1 MPQSPQQDDYL
12 KKTLQESSTLTDAQR
27 QAMWDVFHQAKDPSD
42 FVSRINST
50 LPDMDDDAKQTL
62 YDLRYNPSKYMDA
75 NGNPIPPGGKAAST
89 QPAAPS
95 QPPSMGPRPLP
106 KLSLMQRGE
115 AAITPNAALPALSW
129 IQKHI
134 NAPLD
139 NMGQAGSQMGGE
151 AAKALIAAPISTI
164 AAGARQQLGL
174 PPTIEEGNDIATS
187 MQQLEKQH
195 PIVAGVTQGL
205 GGIVGGTLA
214 DPRNWPFLLEGGAG
228 GIKKGMST
236 INRLVSGGFSVQ
248 QIKGAI
254 DTIPKIK
261 DAIKNGQD
269 EEAASLITQAVGGA
283 TMGSLAGAA
292 AVSKAPPVGTK
303 PSVDMAKTDTPTTA
317 PHVPTEPVPIEV
329 APMPEAQ
336 SLAKS
341 QSMSVSETAIPEM
354 HPAEKAE
361 LEEQAGRSLST
372 ADAQKLRVRN
382 VQNEAVSQMLSGAK
396 PTDIVEQIRNRNEST
411 AEYQTR
417 KAAEETAI
425 RTQKSVEAVKPPLEA
440 AAAEPIPAKLDV
452 ADDAIT
458 KQINATEKEKLPLLQ
473 QAFLERAQDHLLQAK
488 IIRNLVELHT
498 KNEATAKKLI
508 EIKATGRPAYPVT
521 TVGPSGEK
529 VYVTD
534 ENGKTVFTKE
544 EGEAGIHSR
553 HFLAEMA
560 GLKPRF
566 NLDDM
571 PIRPSPAKI
580 PQEAWNKAI
589 DITKNQ
595 YFELRNTIKTNMD
608 IANSTGQDLD
618 DTEIPSQ
625 LKELDRLGS
634 KIWQIPKDI
643 SPAGRREQL
652 PPPIDKNGNIVG
664 EHPAWTMD
672 LKTAQRLMGS
682 KVKQMPSMDELLSK
696 ATERENL
703 ADFNVEAAKRVSDK
717 LNGQRGAVGSS
728 SLKRAVQPVL
738 TDDVSTARGLA
749 KLVKESG
756 LTPIADTAIKR
767 PHAAWMSEDGK
778 VAVDADESLH
788 ITHSELAAELL
799 KKFGHGDSP
808 VSAYRI
814 LLDKG
819 LIRKVNPFTFQV
831 KRLTPTNLAAID
843 TELFRDGEWGKE
855 TNIEIGDFYSGD
867 KIQYVHLDAGW
878 DNEHGNVGEAIR
890 AEIFRQ
896 SRLRGEKGF
905 IGTGNLASASLGAAI
920 GLHFGGLPGAAGGWG
935 IGFITPELLRSPLM
949 KSSIA
954 NMRSMLDAVKVP
966 LSDWLRGTPQPDP
979 ILPRMRGII
988 DEQHKD
994 IQGSHL
1000 GLIQRMAMLPNNIRR
1015 AFTDRLVILN
1025 DQQSHLTNFLL
1036 RIDPRGRMIRAG
1048 ERPSLDDSPFITLY
1062 NLATDIRGAQAF
1074 NSIQYAKV
1082 LAEAKKA
1089 GLSTHLDEY
1098 LNLNAY
1104 NRVYQT
1110 LTEHAQSQADIITHS
1125 NNELKNPQLQPRDRI
1140 QLEDNIVEAR
1150 KNLTDTLERMQS
1162 GKVVPGNYTLT
1173 KIHADLDTLQ
1183 QTLGP
1188 IKFQMVQDFA
1198 RRVYSRNRAALDLL
1212 HDHGVVS
1219 DANYKLF
1226 TSRGDEY
1233 IPMTRIMNDLA
1244 GNEGRWSGA
1253 ASPAFL
1259 RKQNVIHSLEGSER
1273 TNRSPMVA
1281 SMSFNDEA
1289 ISEALRNRA
1298 IGEYIQAAIDHPDV
1312 HGTNFTRVGPDYKA
1326 KEGEM
1331 LVGHYVDG
1339 KPTTY
1344 AVPKEI
1350 GTTLQGASPLVNDIV
1365 GGAMART
1372 VLNMAK
1378 AGATTLNLGFS
1389 TMRVATDL
1397 SRLAVL
1403 SEAGVKLSTFP
1414 KDLAS
1419 IGKLW
1424 MQSLHETITRSSAW
1438 EEAIRQG
1445 YTFSGAQRNITPEA
1459 FLPAQKLG
1467 YTGRINPVRILNG
1480 IADINAAIEDSI
1492 KMTAYKRL
1500 KLQGY
1505 SDKAAIYET
1514 KRFGGAPDYSRK
1526 GDLSPVANLALMFF
1540 NADIQHITQAF
1551 SRVAENP
1558 KRMIPILAA
1567 STAAVMML
1575 AQHNWSQKDE
1585 NGQPLMRRVP
1595 YEIRDRDFVFLTGE
1609 TKQTNTGATVPVMW
1623 RMRKPDFA
1631 SLFINPVEN
1640 LMNKIMGRED
1650 RTGTQLAIDALQ
1662 HATPFTGAPIQ
1673 PNAPISSGAKAV
1685 IASAN
1690 PLIRTPIEEL
1700 LNQRMY
1706 GSGGPIVTKPNVEPQ
1721 YQFGPSTSP
1730 VAIAAGRA
1738 TGISPQR
1745 IEHIAQSLTGGASN
1759 VAFSALSPLFPK
1771 PGTTNMIPGSPEAR
1785 RQTPGVGPIEG
1796 RFRETAVDQ
1805 QEQNLTT
1812 KFYNNINAATVH
1824 YNTFESLLKSDPTSA
1839 FAYQKQNP
1847 DAVWK
1852 GRMASLMAKRIAEID
1867 QIQRMTES
1875 NKSIDEKTREQTLK
1889 NIHDTK
1895 MRILD
1900 SFNGIFDRTVAN
1912 RTGVSTMGTTAK

>member
-27 QAMWDVFHQAKDPSD
+27 QAMWDVFHQAKNPSD

-50 LPDMDDDAKQTL
+50 LPDMDDNAKQTL

-95 QPPSMGPRPLP
+95 QPPSMGPRPPLQSITPTGGFKGASEEFAAAIGVPLGTTFSDIGQGFKDIALHPIESTKALYGAMSQSEQDLINEAYVHQHSPGITNKVRGFVEGIESAIPLVGPSLAHAGDLAANRQYARSVGATLGTVLPFVLPHPEAPELAPGVRSTPDFVPATLP
-106 KLSLMQRGE
+106 KKPV
-115 AAITPNAALPALSW
+115 A
-129 IQKHI
+129 
-134 NAPLD
+134 
-139 NMGQAGSQMGGE
+139 
-151 AAKALIAAPISTI
+151 
-164 AAGARQQLGL
+164 
-174 PPTIEEGNDIATS
+174 DIPQS
-187 MQQLEKQH
+187 
-195 PIVAGVTQGL
+195 
-205 GGIVGGTLA
+205 
-214 DPRNWPFLLEGGAG
+214 
-228 GIKKGMST
+228 S
-236 INRLVSGGFSVQ
+236 
-248 QIKGAI
+248 
-254 DTIPKIK
+254 
-261 DAIKNGQD
+261 
-269 EEAASLITQAVGGA
+269 
-283 TMGSLAGAA
+283 
-292 AVSKAPPVGTK
+292 
-303 PSVDMAKTDTPTTA
+303 TPTTA

-336 SLAKS
+336 PLAKS
-341 QSMSVSETAIPEM
+341 QSMSVSETVIPEM

-361 LEEQAGRSLST
+361 LEVQAGRSLST
-372 ADAQKLRVRN
+372 ADAQKLRVKN
-382 VQNEAVSQMLSGAK
+382 VQNEAVGKMLSGDK
-396 PTDIVEQIRNRNEST
+396 PVDIVEQIR
-411 AEYQTR
+411 AQ
-417 KAAEETAI
+417 APAVP
-425 RTQKSVEAVKPPLEA
+425 KSVEAVKPPLEA

-473 QAFLERAQDHLLQAK
+473 QAFLERAQSHLAQATA
-488 IIRNLVELHT
+488 IRNLVELHT
-498 KNEATAKKLI
+498 KNAANARSAIDL
-508 EIKATGRPAYPVT
+508 KASGGPVRSMVIDKAGNRAVVKPDAE
-521 TVGPSGEK
+521 VGPFARD
-529 VYVTD
+529 V
-534 ENGKTVFTKE
+534 
-544 EGEAGIHSR
+544 
-553 HFLAEMA
+553 LAEAA
-560 GLKPRF
+560 GQKARF
-566 NLDDM
+566 NLTDDFLKQK
-571 PIRPSPAKI
+571 PAKI
-580 PQEAWNKAI
+580 PQEAWDKVVGKVKTDFATKRAGI
-589 DITKNQ
+589 LKDIELATDTKQ
-595 YFELRNTIKTNMD
+595 PLEETD
-608 IANSTGQDLD
+608 IPSRLKDLD
-618 DTEIPSQ
+618 QTASLIYKIP
-625 LKELDRLGS
+625 EAG
-634 KIWQIPKDI
+634 PN
-643 SPAGRREQL
+643 PGRRAQL
-652 PPPIDKNGNIVG
+652 PPPIDEHGNLTSAS
-664 EHPAWTMD
+664 PLWTMD

-696 ATERENL
+696 ATELENL
-703 ADFNVEAAKRVSDK
+703 ANFNVEAAKRVSDK

-756 LTPIADTAIKR
+756 LTPIADTSVTR
-767 PHAAWMSEDGK
+767 PHTAWMSEDGK
-778 VAVDADESLH
+778 VAVDADEGLH

-843 TELFRDGEWGKE
+843 TELIRDGEWGKE
-855 TNIEIGDFYSGD
+855 TNIGIGDFYSGD

-890 AEIFRQ
+890 AEILRQ

-920 GLHFGGLPGAAGGWG
+920 GLHFGGLPGAVGGWG

-1000 GLIQRMAMLPNNIRR
+1000 GLMQRMAELPNDVRR
-1015 AFTDRLVILN
+1015 AFTDRLTLLN
-1025 DQQSHLTNFLL
+1025 DQQSHLTNFML

-1062 NLATDIRGAQAF
+1062 NTATNIRGVQSF
-1074 NSIQYAKV
+1074 NSIQYSKV

-1140 QLEDNIVEAR
+1140 PLEDNIVEAR
-1150 KNLTDTLERMQS
+1150 KNLTDTLARMQS
-1162 GKVVPGNYTLT
+1162 GKVVPGGYTLT
-1173 KIHADLDTLQ
+1173 RIHTDLDTLQ
-1183 QTLGP
+1183 QKLGP
-1188 IKFQMVQDFA
+1188 VKFQMIQDLA
-1198 RRVYSRNRAALDLL
+1198 QRSAYSRNRAALDLL

-1226 TSRGDEY
+1226 SSRGDQY
-1233 IPMTRIMNDLA
+1233 IPMTRIMSDLA
-1244 GNEGRWSGA
+1244 ANEGRWSGMG
-1253 ASPAFL
+1253 SPAFL
-1259 RKQNVIHSLEGSER
+1259 RKQNVIHALEGSER
-1273 TNRSPMVA
+1273 VNRSPLIA
-1281 SMSFNDEA
+1281 SMDFNNEA
-1289 ISEALRNRA
+1289 ISEALRNHA
-1298 IGEYIQAAIDHPDV
+1298 IGKYIQAAVDHPDV
-1312 HGTNFTRVGPDYKA
+1312 YGDYFLQVGPDYRA

-1331 LVGHYVDG
+1331 LVGHYADG
-1339 KPTTY
+1339 RPTTY
-1344 AVPKEI
+1344 AVPKWLGE
-1350 GTTLQGASPLVNDIV
+1350 TLQGASPVVNDVI
-1365 GGAMART
+1365 GGVVART
-1372 VLNMAK
+1372 VLNLAK

-1419 IGKLW
+1419 ISKLW
-1424 MQSLHETITRSSAW
+1424 VKNLVETARRGPEW
-1438 EEAIRQG
+1438 QEAIRQG

-1480 IADINAAIEDSI
+1480 IADVNAAIEDSI

-1505 SDKAAIYET
+1505 SDKAASYET
-1514 KRFGGAPDYSRK
+1514 KRYGGAPDYSRK

-1575 AQHNWSQKDE
+1575 AQHNWAQKDE

-1623 RMRKPDFA
+1623 RMRKPDFS

-1673 PNAPISSGAKAV
+1673 PNAPISSGAKAIV
-1685 IASAN
+1685 ASAN

-1706 GSGGPIVTKPNVEPQ
+1706 GNGGPIVTKPNVEPQ

>member
-50 LPDMDDDAKQTL
+50 LPDMDDGAKQTL

-75 NGNPIPPGGKAAST
+75 NGNPIPPGGKAVSK

-95 QPPSMGPRPLP
+95 QPPSMGPRPHPQSMTPTGGFKGASEEFAAAIGVPLGTTFSDIGQGFKDIALHPIESTKALYGAMSQSEQDLINEAYVHQHSPGITNKVRGFVEGIESAIPLVGPSLAHAGDLAANRQYARSVGATLGTALPFVLPHPEAPELAPGVRSTPDFVPATLP
-106 KLSLMQRGE
+106 KKPV
-115 AAITPNAALPALSW
+115 A
-129 IQKHI
+129 
-134 NAPLD
+134 
-139 NMGQAGSQMGGE
+139 
-151 AAKALIAAPISTI
+151 
-164 AAGARQQLGL
+164 
-174 PPTIEEGNDIATS
+174 DIPQS
-187 MQQLEKQH
+187 
-195 PIVAGVTQGL
+195 
-205 GGIVGGTLA
+205 
-214 DPRNWPFLLEGGAG
+214 
-228 GIKKGMST
+228 S
-236 INRLVSGGFSVQ
+236 
-248 QIKGAI
+248 
-254 DTIPKIK
+254 
-261 DAIKNGQD
+261 
-269 EEAASLITQAVGGA
+269 
-283 TMGSLAGAA
+283 
-292 AVSKAPPVGTK
+292 
-303 PSVDMAKTDTPTTA
+303 TPTTA
-317 PHVPTEPVPIEV
+317 PHVSTEPVPIEV

-458 KQINATEKEKLPLLQ
+458 KQINATEKDKLPLLQ
-473 QAFLERAQDHLLQAK
+473 QAFLERAQSHLAQATA
-488 IIRNLVELHT
+488 IRNLVELST
-498 KNEATAKKLI
+498 KNEVNARSAIDL
-508 EIKATGRPAYPVT
+508 KASGGPVRSMVIDKAGNRAVVKPDAE
-521 TVGPSGEK
+521 VGPFARD
-529 VYVTD
+529 V
-534 ENGKTVFTKE
+534 
-544 EGEAGIHSR
+544 
-553 HFLAEMA
+553 LAEAA
-560 GLKPRF
+560 GQKARF
-566 NLDDM
+566 NLTDDFLKQK
-571 PIRPSPAKI
+571 PAKI
-580 PQEAWNKAI
+580 PQEAWDKVVGKVKTDFATKRAGI
-589 DITKNQ
+589 LKDIELATDTKQ
-595 YFELRNTIKTNMD
+595 PLEETD
-608 IANSTGQDLD
+608 IPSRLKDLD
-618 DTEIPSQ
+618 QTASLIYKIP
-625 LKELDRLGS
+625 EAG
-634 KIWQIPKDI
+634 PN
-643 SPAGRREQL
+643 PGRRAQL
-652 PPPIDKNGNIVG
+652 PPPIDEHGNLTSAS
-664 EHPAWTMD
+664 PLWTMD

-696 ATERENL
+696 ATEKENL
-703 ADFNVEAAKRVSDK
+703 ANFNVEAAKRLSDK

-756 LTPIADTAIKR
+756 LTPIADTSVTR
-767 PHAAWMSEDGK
+767 PNTAWMSEDGK

-831 KRLTPTNLAAID
+831 KRLTPKNLNTID
-843 TELFRDGEWGKE
+843 TELIRDGEWGKE
-855 TNIEIGDFYSGD
+855 THIEIGDFYSGD
-867 KIQYVHLDAGW
+867 KVQYVHLDAGW
-878 DNEHGNVGEAIR
+878 DTKYSNVGDAIR
-890 AEIFRQ
+890 
-896 SRLRGEKGF
+896 GELLKLKSERKGQEGF

-1048 ERPSLDDSPFITLY
+1048 ERPSLDDSPFVTLY
-1062 NLATDIRGAQAF
+1062 NLATDIRGAQSF

-1212 HDHGVVS
+1212 YDQGVVNE
-1219 DANYKLF
+1219 ANYKLF

-1233 IPMTRIMNDLA
+1233 IPMTRIMSDLA
-1244 GNEGRWSGA
+1244 ANEGRWSGA

-1259 RKQNVIHSLEGSER
+1259 HKQNVIHSLEGSER

-1298 IGEYIQAAIDHPDV
+1298 IRAYIQAAIDHPDV
-1312 HGTNFTRVGPDYKA
+1312 HGTNFTRVGPEYKA

-1389 TMRVATDL
+1389 TMRIATDL
-1397 SRLAVL
+1397 ARLAVL
-1403 SEAGVKLSTFP
+1403 SEGGVKLSTFP

-1419 IGKLW
+1419 ISKLW

-1575 AQHNWSQKDE
+1575 AQHNWAQKDE

-1673 PNAPISSGAKAV
+1673 PNAPISSGAKAIV
-1685 IASAN
+1685 ASAN